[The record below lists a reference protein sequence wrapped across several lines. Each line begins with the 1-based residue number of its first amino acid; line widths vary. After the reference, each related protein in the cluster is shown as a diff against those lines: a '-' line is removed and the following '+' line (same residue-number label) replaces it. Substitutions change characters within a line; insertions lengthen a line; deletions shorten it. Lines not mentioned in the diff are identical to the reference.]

1 VVGTNLATTTGRHPG
16 ERRDPVLRLFD
27 QRVTIRPCCEG
38 PARSV
43 HTLPFEQWV
52 PAFAGMTAGG

>member
-1 VVGTNLATTTGRHPG
+1 
-16 ERRDPVLRLFD
+16 VLRLFD